1 MAQTAVPIPKGLV
14 RPSCEIR
21 LQHRIST
28 DGQLRRSQPK
38 KHSALCDSPNGW
50 WADRDHSRYQ
60 ILFRH
65 VMGNTTWKDY
75 INLIIKQQNTRI
87 AIGSIWPTNIG
98 IFKGQKNIHQL
109 YVLYYIYV
117 CVRVG
122 TCTLLFTHLWRTSAA
137 ESRASGNI
145 GMKSTKRSKTQHYTV
160 NMSSSSPHS
169 SWLLW
174 LVNHYFNTMVPCH
187 ASQKIW

>member
-1 MAQTAVPIPKGLV
+1 MPIPKGLV

-98 IFKGQKNIHQL
+98 IFNGQKNIHQL
-109 YVLYYIYV
+109 YVLYYIYICV
-117 CVRVG
+117 CARWHLHSLVYTSLKDVSSRKQGKRQHWNEINQTEQNTALHTEHVIFLSSQFLASLAG
-122 TCTLLFTHLWRTSAA
+122 KSLF
-137 ESRASGNI
+137 
-145 GMKSTKRSKTQHYTV
+145 
-160 NMSSSSPHS
+160 
-169 SWLLW
+169 
-174 LVNHYFNTMVPCH
+174 
-187 ASQKIW
+187 

>member
-1 MAQTAVPIPKGLV
+1 MPIPKGLV

-98 IFKGQKNIHQL
+98 IFNGQKNIHQL

-117 CVRVG
+117 CVCALALALSCLHIFEGRQQQKAG
-122 TCTLLFTHLWRTSAA
+122 QAATLEWNQPNGAKHSITHWTCHLPLLTVLGF
-137 ESRASGNI
+137 SG
-145 GMKSTKRSKTQHYTV
+145 
-160 NMSSSSPHS
+160 
-169 SWLLW
+169 W
-174 LVNHYFNTMVPCH
+174 
-187 ASQKIW
+187 